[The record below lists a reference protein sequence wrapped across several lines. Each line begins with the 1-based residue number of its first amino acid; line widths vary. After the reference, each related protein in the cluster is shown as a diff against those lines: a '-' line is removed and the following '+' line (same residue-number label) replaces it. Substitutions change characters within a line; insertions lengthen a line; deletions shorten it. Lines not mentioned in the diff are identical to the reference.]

1 MSYCSAQDPRIFFGL
16 GAHARVDSL
25 EIRWPSGLRESL
37 TNLPVD
43 IFVRIEEGSA
53 SAKGIR
59 YPPAKQPDK

>member
-1 MSYCSAQDPRIFFGL
+1 
-16 GAHARVDSL
+16 V
-25 EIRWPSGLRESL
+25 

-59 YPPAKQPDK
+59 YPAAQK